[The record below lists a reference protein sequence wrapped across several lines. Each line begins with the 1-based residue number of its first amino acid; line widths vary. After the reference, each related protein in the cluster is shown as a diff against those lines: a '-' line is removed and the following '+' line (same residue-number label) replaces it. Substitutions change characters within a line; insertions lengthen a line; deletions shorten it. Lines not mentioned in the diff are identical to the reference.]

1 MATRSKLRRLL
12 LLLLCLALSSPSA
25 RLLWGQ
31 GQQVGSI
38 IGQVRVARGSSPP
51 EPVMIGLQARG
62 ITISTVYTDGE
73 GRFSFYGL
81 PGNLYHVL
89 VDDSKYRPVQ
99 VETHFNP
106 QISPIAMVQITL
118 YPADPSNPEAGA
130 VPQPP
135 ASGGN
140 PYVVD
145 VADYAKDF
153 PKKAVDEFQKALR
166 AEQQGKTDEAMR
178 GYRKAIE
185 IAPNFYPAH
194 NQLGVAFL
202 KQKNFPA
209 AQGQF
214 EEAVKLNQTDGNAY
228 FNLGNVFLLTDRL
241 DDSVRLLEE
250 GLRKQP
256 NSGLGKFLLGSA
268 YGRGGRLPE
277 AERALHDAITF
288 DATLSNAHLE
298 LVNLYLR
305 QKRTPEAIGELKF
318 FLKTFPADPMAP
330 QARQVLTRL
339 EGAPLQPAFKS
350 Q

>member
-1 MATRSKLRRLL
+1 MATRSRLRRLL
-12 LLLLCLALSSPSA
+12 LLLLCLALSPPA
-25 RLLWGQ
+25 AHRLWGQ
-31 GQQVGSI
+31 GQQVGNI
-38 IGQVRVARGSSPP
+38 IGQVRVARGGSPP
-51 EPVMIGLQARG
+51 EPVMIGLVSRG
-62 ITISTVYTDGE
+62 ITITSTYTDGE
-73 GRFSFYGL
+73 GRFGFYGL

-106 QISPIAMVQITL
+106 ATSPIAMVQITL
-118 YPADPSNPEAGA
+118 YPAEPSQPDAGT
-130 VPQPP
+130 VPQPS

-140 PYVVD
+140 PYLVD

-153 PKKAVDEFQKALR
+153 PKKAVEEFQKGLKANL
-166 AEQQGKTDEAMR
+166 QGKTDEAIR

-214 EEAVKLNQTDGNAY
+214 EEAIKLNQADANAY
-228 FNLGNVFLLTDRL
+228 FNLGNVFLLTRQY
-241 DDSVRLLEE
+241 DDAQRLLEE

-256 NSGLGKFLLGSA
+256 NSGLGHFLLGSV
-268 YGRGGRLPE
+268 YGRVGKPNE
-277 AERALHDAITF
+277 AERALHTAIQF
-288 DATLSNAHLE
+288 DATLSNAHLG
-298 LVNLYLR
+298 LVNLYLN
-305 QKRTPEAIGELKF
+305 QKRTAEAIAELRS

-339 EGAPLQPAFKS
+339 EGPTQVSGAPK
-350 Q
+350 